1 MLKKYT
7 FLIIILSVL
16 SCFKDENDTITTIIK
31 NDPKYI
37 IDESELVIEVADENE
52 KPVVGLTAS
61 YNGEIKLVNKSSFF
75 HFEGKKVNKFEE
87 LLKITDQNG
96 YAYDYLIHSQA
107 NEVNYK
113 KINVF
118 INKENASF
126 ASNVDFVLSI
136 TSDIKVNLSKDN
148 YNVNVNQN
156 YTGNIELRYNQF
168 DIQNESHIKTL
179 PGGKFGVKDN
189 QLWLL
194 QMEDA
199 FEFTVY
205 SADKQ
210 KLSFKKPIT
219 IQLSTVK
226 SGSALFYY
234 DADSHVWTYLQDV
247 VSNQQVLTSR
257 HGTYC
262 IAQIKSFSILK
273 GQWMINQLP
282 ARQSVITLT
291 SSSLNEQVLTSNNGL
306 WEAIVPM
313 GENITVTYALSCDQ
327 TESKSV
333 KVIDKK
339 MDVGTHVT
347 SSPNYVPYQIKGQIR
362 DCNGGLLEEGFLKIR
377 SERINKTLYI
387 DSSTFSF
394 TIPLCEGDLVSISCT
409 TITTDYETTILENV
423 PYQIDLSHI
432 YLCDDIKDNYLVLYI
447 DGFVRKYTSFEK
459 TINSEI
465 IQIGASSFDVP
476 IFMKFGHKNMVGQID
491 NNKANIAWYDEQ
503 IAGYGVSL
511 NCPTSTTCGFTNV
524 EITYWGQ
531 NGNLVKGRF
540 EGRFWLKTLNP
551 VGAEYKNISGEF
563 QLKQ

>member
-7 FLIIILSVL
+7 YLILIMSAL
-16 SCFKDENDTITTIIK
+16 SCFKDENDTTMTTIK
-31 NDPKYI
+31 NDPRYI

-96 YAYDYLIHSQA
+96 YDYDYLIHSQA

-126 ASNVDFVLSI
+126 ASNVDFALPI
-136 TSDIKVNLSKDN
+136 TPNIKVNLSKDN
-148 YNVNVNQN
+148 YLINLNQN
-156 YTGNIELRYNQF
+156 YTGNIELKYNHF
-168 DIQNESHIKTL
+168 DIQNESHLKTL

-199 FEFTVY
+199 FTFNVY
-205 SADKQ
+205 STDKQ
-210 KLSFKKPIT
+210 KLSFKNPVT
-219 IQLSTVK
+219 IFLSTVK

-247 VSNQQVLTSR
+247 ASNQQVLTNR

-262 IAQIKSFSILK
+262 IAQIKAFSILK

-282 ARQSVITLT
+282 ARQSLITLT
-291 SSSLNEQVLTSNNGL
+291 SANINEEVLTSNNGR
-306 WEAIVPM
+306 WEAIVPI
-313 GENITVTYALSCDQ
+313 GENITISYTLSCAQ
-327 TESKSV
+327 TESKSINV
-333 KVIDKK
+333 TDTKF
-339 MDVGTHVT
+339 DVGTHMT
-347 SSPNYVPYQIKGQIR
+347 SSSNYVPYQISGLIK
-362 DCNGGLLEEGFLKIR
+362 DCNGGLIEEGFLKIR

-387 DSSTFSF
+387 DSSAFNFSV
-394 TIPLCEGDLVSISCT
+394 PLCEGDLVSLSCT
-409 TITTDYETTILENV
+409 TITADYETTTLDNV
-423 PYQIDLSHI
+423 PYYIDLSSI
-432 YLCDDIKDNYLVLYI
+432 YLCDDFKDNYLVLNM
-447 DGFVRKYTSFEK
+447 DGFIRKYTSFEK
-459 TINSEI
+459 TVNSEI
-465 IQIGASSFDVP
+465 IQIGASSFDSP
-476 IFMKFGHKNMVGQID
+476 IFLKFGHTNMVGQID
-491 NNKANIAWYDEQ
+491 NNKANIVWYDEQ

-511 NCPTSTTCGFTNV
+511 NCPTSSTCGFTNV
-524 EITYWGQ
+524 EITYWSQ
-531 NGNLVKGRF
+531 NSNLAKGRF